1 MVRLKLHAFDFDGTI
16 TRRDSLIE
24 FIRYTEGSLSLA
36 LWAVMHLP
44 QLLLM
49 KMGRYPNDRLK
60 ENLCRLMFGGGD
72 ELLLKLKARLFA
84 SDRGDLLRP
93 GAMAAIQAALDRGE
107 KVCVVSASPSLWVEP
122 FFHDYPDVVLLC
134 TKLKTENG
142 KFTGRFAGANCYGE
156 EKVRR
161 LKAAFPER
169 GQYHIVAYGDSR
181 GDREMLAYADEAHYK
196 PFRD

>member
-60 ENLCRLMFGGGD
+60 ENLCRHMFGGGD

-93 GAMAAIQAALDRGE
+93 AAMAAVKEALARGE
-107 KVCVVSASPSLWVEP
+107 KVCIVSASPTLWVR
-122 FFHDYPDVVLLC
+122 FFFWDCPGIVFLC
-134 TKLKTENG
+134 TGLEVKDG
-142 KFTGRFAGANCYGE
+142 KYTGSFSTPNCYGE

-181 GDREMLAYADEAHYK
+181 GDREMFDYADEAHYK
-196 PFRD
+196 PFRS